1 MFDQSAKLAIS
12 QVARGLGVEP
22 AALLAVAEIESG
34 GKPFAHV
41 NGKAMPL
48 IRWEGHY
55 FFRLLPHGLRQQGLL
70 AHLAHPSAG
79 GVPNPASQQ
88 ARYDMLERA
97 RSIHDEAALSSCS
110 WGLGQV
116 MGAHWRRL
124 GFSSVQQL
132 VDTACSG
139 VGGQTELMARF
150 IRAEGLVGV
159 LKQHN
164 WAAFARAYN
173 GPAYKAN
180 RYDVLMGRAY
190 IRYLNGRPPP
200 GARAPVLTDYA
211 PSTVGHLPGRHDA
224 FSLGPGAS
232 GPGVRELQ
240 DSLRRSGHFLYRDGH
255 YGTATQDAVKAFQRK
270 YGLPETGHVGETTR
284 AHLVKLQT
292 EATQPWWSR
301 RPGNPHA
308 IQQATPLERGR
319 KPWWDV

>member
-150 IRAEGLVGV
+150 IRAEGRVSV
-159 LKQHN
+159 HHPQPSNQQK
-164 WAAFARAYN
+164 
-173 GPAYKAN
+173 
-180 RYDVLMGRAY
+180 
-190 IRYLNGRPPP
+190 PPP
-200 GARAPVLTDYA
+200 RPAPATTAATSPASATSPTTGSRRSPRGAR
-211 PSTVGHLPGRHDA
+211 
-224 FSLGPGAS
+224 
-232 GPGVRELQ
+232 
-240 DSLRRSGHFLYRDGH
+240 
-255 YGTATQDAVKAFQRK
+255 
-270 YGLPETGHVGETTR
+270 
-284 AHLVKLQT
+284 
-292 EATQPWWSR
+292 
-301 RPGNPHA
+301 
-308 IQQATPLERGR
+308 
-319 KPWWDV
+319 